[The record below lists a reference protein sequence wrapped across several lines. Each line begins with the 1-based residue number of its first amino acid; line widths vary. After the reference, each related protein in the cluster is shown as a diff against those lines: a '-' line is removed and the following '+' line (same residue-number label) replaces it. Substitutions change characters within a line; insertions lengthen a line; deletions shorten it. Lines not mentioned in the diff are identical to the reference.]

1 MMEELARVRLMD
13 MVEYAAKAVEF
24 LEDRTP
30 DQLKTDDMRLLAV
43 TRAVQIV
50 GEAARKVP
58 PSVQAKAPS
67 IAWRLSVGMRNILV
81 HDYGDVDV
89 GLLVATIRNDF
100 PPLIASLER
109 LLGEQDT

>member
-1 MMEELARVRLMD
+1 MMEELARIRLTD
-13 MVEYAAKAVEF
+13 MIEYATKAVDM
-24 LEDRTP
+24 LGDRTP
-30 DQLKTDDMRLLAV
+30 DQLESDDIRLLAV

-58 PSVQAKAPS
+58 PSVRARAPT
-67 IAWRLSVGMRNILV
+67 IAWRLSVGMRNTLV

-89 GLLVATIRNDF
+89 GLLVATVRNDF
-100 PPLIASLER
+100 PPLIAALER